1 MERGSNQHGARVD
14 DELAHESDALL
25 HSSVFAGRDRE
36 DLEPEALT
44 AEEEL
49 ALVEPFVTETT
60 TDSTEMPDHAV
71 VIARSELA
79 RWLLPSSFPA
89 RAATL
94 ATVARRQDAPEE
106 VVVSLEALG
115 TTGIFETV
123 GELWAALGGP
133 EEHRATANDTEPA
146 DTEPSPVPAAA
157 DSPAFVAAPMQ
168 VPELQGAPTE
178 TPIGTPPSRSVVD
191 DPEPPLEV
199 LFHLVTLPPRI
210 ALGTVRL
217 LARALGRGVAAITA
231 NDHPERDVSDS
242 EVVPDA

>member
-25 HSSVFAGRDRE
+25 HSSAIAGRERE

-49 ALVEPFVTETT
+49 ALIELPGSEASAE
-60 TDSTEMPDHAV
+60 STEMPAHAD

-79 RWLLPSSFPA
+79 RWLLPSAFPA

-94 ATVARRQDAPEE
+94 ATVARRQHAPDE
-106 VVVSLEALG
+106 VVASLESLG

-123 GELWAALGGP
+123 GELWVALGGR
-133 EEHRATANDTEPA
+133 EERRATADDAEPPPAPELEPA
-146 DTEPSPVPAAA
+146 PAH
-157 DSPAFVAAPMQ
+157 VAA
-168 VPELQGAPTE
+168 LAPPPADAPRPVTE
-178 TPIGTPPSRSVVD
+178 IGTAPVTTPPSRPVVED
-191 DPEPPLEV
+191 GEPLLEV
-199 LFHLVTLPPRI
+199 LFHLITLPPRI

-217 LARALGRGVAAITA
+217 LGHALGRGVAAIT
-231 NDHPERDVSDS
+231 NHPSS
-242 EVVPDA
+242 